1 MIDINI
7 KDGLGTS
14 NKTEVTSGN
23 ALHVVTEEYLTY
35 STVSGFFINPN
46 FGIDL
51 NLNFSTQTG
60 ELIHNGGDS
69 TAWTGVQTVGT
80 SFTFDASNNPETGT
94 RNISC
99 VVSTNGDIVFFER
112 GSDIT
117 ITNEVALEG
126 AIYIDAIVN
135 IASEVYIVAWD
146 SGTLTTVGTEVSI
159 YDYVNISILDQYQT
173 FTIPIADLDLA
184 NATFDSIRL
193 RIDKTG
199 QTFDLDNIEFTV
211 AGGGSVGTQIFTIE
225 PARGR
230 QLVIDGF
237 IITMAD
243 DYAGTVINGTMPD
256 IPFQGFLGLGT
267 LDSGML
273 FRVINNATQTTFIA
287 NLVDLIEFF
296 QFGDT
301 KFNSTASD
309 GTNTWFTLKMN
320 LPAPIILNADEKD
333 RIELVLSDN
342 FAGLLWFRW
351 SVDARQRTLF

>member
-7 KDGLGTS
+7 KDALGTS
-14 NKTEVTSGN
+14 YKAEVTSGN
-23 ALHVVTEEYLTY
+23 ALHVASEEYFTY
-35 STVSGFFINPN
+35 STVSGFFTNSD
-46 FGIDL
+46 FGINL
-51 NLNFSTQTG
+51 NRNFSTQTG

-80 SFTFDASNNPETGT
+80 SFTFDASNNPDTGT

-99 VVSTNGDIVFFER
+99 VVSTNGDIVFFDR
-112 GSDIT
+112 GSDLT
-117 ITNEVALEG
+117 ITNEVALQG
-126 AIYIDAIVN
+126 AIYIDTIVN
-135 IASEVYIVAWD
+135 IASEVFVVGWD

-159 YDYVNISILDQYQT
+159 YDYVNINILDQYQT
-173 FTIPIADLDLA
+173 FTIPIEDLDLVG
-184 NATFDSIRL
+184 ATFDSIRM

-199 QTFDLDNIEFTV
+199 QTFDLDDIQFAV
-211 AGGGSVGTQIFTIE
+211 AGGGAVGTQIFTIE

-243 DYAGTVINGTMPD
+243 DYAGTVVNGTMPD
-256 IPFQGFLGLGT
+256 IPYTGFLGLGT

-287 NLVDLIEFF
+287 NIVDLIEFF

-301 KFNSTASD
+301 KFNAQASN

-320 LPAPIILNADEKD
+320 LPAPIILNSDEKD

-351 SVDARQRTLF
+351 SIDARQRTIF